1 MRYILAAFIFI
12 IFSTTSNAQSAIE
25 KIFALGED
33 PKIGEINNLATLS
46 YKEKGELHLFV
57 FDEGFDPNDEGDTFW
72 FLRCSQYIN
81 DKNLEQVTCG
91 ATRNGFLILL
101 TSDGFAIQMES
112 KPRLT
117 GKYNIAFDKNSS
129 FEVNYRII
137 TPNEVR
143 NFLAKMF
150 NAKEMQYSVK
160 DKNGKYVRQKISVE
174 NSQLVL
180 SLLKDM
186 REYY

>member
-1 MRYILAAFIFI
+1 MRHILTIFIFI
-12 IFSTTSNAQSAIE
+12 VFSTTSNAESTIA
-25 KIFALGED
+25 KIFNLDDA
-33 PKIGEINNLATLS
+33 PKIGNINNLATLS
-46 YKEKGELHLFV
+46 YKEGDELHLFV
-57 FDEGFDPNDEGDTFW
+57 FDEGINPYDDGDAFW
-72 FLRCSQYIN
+72 FLRCNQYLN

-101 TSDGFAIQMES
+101 TSSGFLIQMED

-117 GKYNIAFDKNSS
+117 GKYNIAFDKNSI

-137 TPNEVR
+137 APTEVK